1 MASGSA
7 AALSQRSDEDVTDQR
22 RDVKEKSQTPR
33 FSLAT
38 ACTSAEW
45 TIDTRSHTSG
55 TAGASA
61 VTVRSTSAQAS
72 ARAAGRVSF
81 AARSIAALTAG
92 SSSSDQ
98 FVLPSGVMCAPL
110 NVGSRNVW
118 PSAKSRVQPTLG
130 QTATCADGTP
140 QNRVMT
146 TYCD

>member
-1 MASGSA
+1 MAPGSA
-7 AALSQRSDEDVTDQR
+7 AASSQRSDEVVADQR

-61 VTVRSTSAQAS
+61 VILRSTSPQAV
-72 ARAAGRVSF
+72 ARAAGWVSSV
-81 AARSIAALTAG
+81 APSIAALTVE
-92 SSSSDQ
+92 SFSSDQ
-98 FVLPSGVMCAPL
+98 FVLPSGEMCAPL

-118 PSAKSRVQPTLG
+118 ASAKSRVQ
-130 QTATCADGTP
+130 
-140 QNRVMT
+140 
-146 TYCD
+146 